1 MGRPSGAAPI
11 TRSRGGAVSGDQT
24 SRRLISGTESMAP
37 SSGIPSGAAAPSSGA
52 FRPNRMSV
60 PLTNGAETQRNY
72 TRGGFGGGGG
82 GGGGNGSGLVRGGGS
97 YAADAPPSS
106 GIAGAQFDDRTV
118 RGLNRMSASASSWNG
133 GGGGG
138 NWRGGGGGG
147 GNWNGGGG
155 NCNWNNNSNWCGSN
169 WNNCSSGSNW
179 SVSIGFGSWN
189 SWCSPS
195 WGWNVGWG
203 NSWCAP
209 RSCWSTPTW
218 CSPYTGSWW
227 SFGTGGWW
235 SSGLGWGWSVGT
247 WAVPVG
253 CSTSSWSVSAAV
265 PLCSSGTCVDDGAY
279 FIEDTTYAP
288 ATISTTAFTVG
299 AFDDV
304 PGYDSTLEARFASLS
319 AAQSVNPEVQRE
331 AQRAERALLAKVNPH
346 YDVVPDFA
354 TAVGAAAGSE
364 YSEAISAMRRAALVN
379 PEALVGAQTKIARDI
394 ASDPDRAQ
402 RVRYALG
409 VFQNPP
415 RRVVS
420 EADAHFMVAAFTAAL
435 GDDSGAAMAID
446 QARQAGD
453 RSASTELLSRA
464 ITTDDLKNR
473 GAWVTGSSLK

>member
-1 MGRPSGAAPI
+1 M
-11 TRSRGGAVSGDQT
+11 
-24 SRRLISGTESMAP
+24 
-37 SSGIPSGAAAPSSGA
+37 
-52 FRPNRMSV
+52 
-60 PLTNGAETQRNY
+60 
-72 TRGGFGGGGG
+72 
-82 GGGGNGSGLVRGGGS
+82 
-97 YAADAPPSS
+97 
-106 GIAGAQFDDRTV
+106 
-118 RGLNRMSASASSWNG
+118 
-133 GGGGG
+133 
-138 NWRGGGGGG
+138 
-147 GNWNGGGG
+147 
-155 NCNWNNNSNWCGSN
+155 
-169 WNNCSSGSNW
+169 
-179 SVSIGFGSWN
+179 
-189 SWCSPS
+189 
-195 WGWNVGWG
+195 
-203 NSWCAP
+203 
-209 RSCWSTPTW
+209 
-218 CSPYTGSWW
+218 
-227 SFGTGGWW
+227 
-235 SSGLGWGWSVGT
+235 
-247 WAVPVG
+247 
-253 CSTSSWSVSAAV
+253 
-265 PLCSSGTCVDDGAY
+265 
-279 FIEDTTYAP
+279 
-288 ATISTTAFTVG
+288 G